1 MDAST
6 LLRDLPFSVGV
17 VIALVLVLGLA
28 DRIMDRQARV
38 TKFTRQL
45 TLILLTVLAGLI
57 ALLVLPDSIAP
68 DQTVIQLVGI
78 AATVV
83 VTLGSTTLVS
93 NAMAGLMLR
102 SVRSFRPGDFIKVD
116 DHLGRV
122 SERGLFHVEI
132 QTIHRDLITLP
143 NQFLITRPMRVV
155 RHSGTVITADV
166 SLAYDVAH
174 QLVEP
179 LLMEAAERAG
189 LEESFVQVITLGDY
203 TVAYRIAGFL
213 SDVKSLFTAQS
224 TLRRRVLD
232 TLHNAGV
239 EIASPMLMGH
249 RALSETEA
257 LVPKIDKAVLAHREE
272 EESAAPSDL
281 IFDKAEEAELDDR
294 AQQELETLRDE
305 VKALKQEAKKAAE
318 LDKSKLGTE
327 IDALQAEIEVVEA
340 EFEARDDDAEMEEED

>member
-1 MDAST
+1 M
-6 LLRDLPFSVGV
+6 
-17 VIALVLVLGLA
+17 
-28 DRIMDRQARV
+28 
-38 TKFTRQL
+38 
-45 TLILLTVLAGLI
+45 
-57 ALLVLPDSIAP
+57 
-68 DQTVIQLVGI
+68 
-78 AATVV
+78 
-83 VTLGSTTLVS
+83 VS

-143 NQFLITRPMRVV
+143 NQFLITRPLRVV

-203 TVAYRIAGFL
+203 TVTYRIAGFL

-232 TLHNAGV
+232 TLHDAGV

-257 LVPKIDKAVLAHREE
+257 LVPKVDKAVLAHREE

-305 VKALKQEAKKAAE
+305 VKALKQEIKKAAD
-318 LDKSKLGTE
+318 LDKSKLGKE

>member
-28 DRIMDRQARV
+28 DRIMDRQAGV

-45 TLILLTVLAGLI
+45 TLILLTVLAGLT
-57 ALLVLPDSIAP
+57 ALLVLPAWIVSP
-68 DQTVIQLVGI
+68 QTVIQLVGI

-122 SERGLFHVEI
+122 SERGLFHAEI
-132 QTIHRDLITLP
+132 QTIHRDLITLT
-143 NQFLITRPMRVV
+143 NQFLITRPLRVV

-203 TVAYRIAGFL
+203 TVTYRIAGFL

-232 TLHNAGV
+232 TLHDAGV

-257 LVPKIDKAVLAHREE
+257 LVPKVDKAVLAHREE

-305 VKALKQEAKKAAE
+305 VKALKQEIKKAAD
-318 LDKSKLGTE
+318 LDKSKLGKE